1 MAPAASASADC
12 RNSVNKLPASLISSS
27 YASSGG
33 SSGNLVNRHLLGDAA
48 QRTLMRDRL
57 EPAGFEQFAR
67 SGMFDDRPGRQDRP
81 RIGQL
86 LHAPGDVDGT
96 AEIILALVAHDG
108 EAGSLMGADHE
119 HHP

>member
-33 SSGNLVNRHLLGDAA
+33 SSGNLVDRHLLGDAA
-48 QRTLMRDRL
+48 QRTLMRDWL

-67 SGMFDDRPGRQDRP
+67 SGMFDDRPGRQDRT
-81 RIGQL
+81 RVGQT
-86 LHAPGDVDGT
+86 LHARGDIDGA
-96 AEIILALVAHDG
+96 AEIILAVVENDG
-108 EAGSLMGADHE
+108 
-119 HHP
+119 